1 MKSGNMLSII
11 MIALM
16 AGSGSAFG
24 SLVAVDFGA
33 DYSSGYINATD
44 ATATSAV
51 DADFD
56 GNSDDRM
63 RGITLGTTYSPMN
76 SASFTNRTGKSGT
89 GMKYGV
95 SLATLDSS
103 TDPTIANNRFTPTD
117 DTYVGT
123 TDTVGANERLAT
135 AWYWEKSSFLNGAN
149 AASGLS
155 FANAAG
161 SLTAVV
167 KLAGS
172 NVGASM
178 RGASFLVQ
186 NDGQWYINAF
196 TSAGTP
202 ATLSINAA
210 TANWYVFDPAAGT
223 LFFDRSA
230 YGTAVQGSSFANIT
244 ALGIY
249 EQQEVFSTTA
259 AQGINSFQAMLV
271 PEPATI
277 GMLGLGAVAIL
288 FARRMRK

>member
-1 MKSGNMLSII
+1 
-11 MIALM
+11 M
-16 AGSGSAFG
+16 APIVAEGFT
-24 SLVAVDFGA
+24 AVDFGA

-167 KLAGS
+167 KLAGN

-186 NDGQWYINAF
+186 NDGQWYITTF
-196 TSAGTP
+196 ISAGTP

-271 PEPATI
+271 AKGT
-277 GMLGLGAVAIL
+277 GLGLVIL
-288 FARRMRK
+288 MSP